1 MNFDAFIVISSSPSR
16 EMLAENSSFKRS
28 ISQGAE
34 HDLAAGGHRME
45 LVGELAAILSF
56 LEGARAIPSVHGPD
70 MTKPPLLARVGS
82 KSVSLVAGAGFEPA
96 T

>member
-1 MNFDAFIVISSSPSR
+1 
-16 EMLAENSSFKRS
+16 
-28 ISQGAE
+28 
-34 HDLAAGGHRME
+34 ME
-45 LVGELAAILSF
+45 LVCELAAILS
-56 LEGARAIPSVHGPD
+56 LSEDAGMNSLAHGPD